1 MESRRRKKQIS
12 AACHYAYTRLALNY
26 YMYYEVILEGDLLS
40 SRLERLSKG
49 YHGLLKDFLEG
60 SLNLE
65 ELSSLRDDT
74 ASAMEANTAY
84 TDVFQAYEYV
94 LNRLEGRFEPQL
106 MGDRNVQSD
115 EEEWTAEIM
124 AYIMDTDEPMVVN
137 ERVQS
142 VVSQLPIRLTRNK
155 FFAMV
160 EEGLSVYKGGPV
172 SSLEDMLYILRSE
185 AMLVRPEDMET
196 GYEDLHSIL
205 REFEN
210 TDFKA
215 VTAEEYRHLTAE
227 MERAGQILMD
237 TTGELMLF
245 MDLINDLYVL
255 MLSRK
260 WAMMEVSEESLLKEL
275 LSEVQSLF
283 EEGAVNAIPQEL
295 TDKLSMLEGKQETYF
310 EQWMRLETEVKSA
323 ADSGDEDGEIL
334 GKIELLMSDSSFM
347 SLERPGDR
355 ADQKVDE
362 ELMAGKLERFFGELS
377 AAWEGKPKVLV
388 RASMSKILSRLP
400 VFFNSLEEVRLYVEG
415 SLRSCSDSKEK
426 EISMRLIR
434 MMIEQDKFDLDDY

>member
-40 SRLERLSKG
+40 SRLERLSKR

-60 SLNLE
+60 SLELE
-65 ELSSLRDDT
+65 ELNGLRDDT

-106 MGDRNVQSD
+106 MGNRNVRPD

-142 VVSQLPIRLTRNK
+142 VVGQLPIRLTRNK

-160 EEGLSVYKGGPV
+160 EEGMSVYKGGPV
-172 SSLEDMLYILRSE
+172 SGLDDMLYILRSE

-196 GYEDLHSIL
+196 GYEDLYSIL
-205 REFEN
+205 REFEK

-215 VTAEEYRHLTAE
+215 ITAEEYRHLTAE
-227 MERAGQILMD
+227 MERAGQILLD

-255 MLSRK
+255 MLSRR
-260 WAMMEVSEESLLKEL
+260 WAMMEVSEESLLQEL
-275 LSEVQSLF
+275 LSKVRSLF
-283 EEGAVNAIPQEL
+283 EEGAVTALPQEL

-310 EQWMRLETEVKSA
+310 EQWMRLAAEVKSA
-323 ADSGDEDGEIL
+323 ADSADEDGEIL
-334 GKIELLMSDSSFM
+334 RKIELLMSDSSFM
-347 SLERPGDR
+347 SLERPEAK

-388 RASMSKILSRLP
+388 RAVMSKILSRLP
-400 VFFNSLEEVRLYVEG
+400 VFFDSLEEVRLYVEG
-415 SLRSCSDSKEK
+415 SLRSCSDVKEK
-426 EISMRLIR
+426 EISMGLIR
-434 MMIEQDKFDLDDY
+434 MLMEQDKFDQEDY

>member
-40 SRLERLSKG
+40 SRLERLSKR

-60 SLNLE
+60 SLKPE
-65 ELSSLRDDT
+65 ELNGLRDET

-84 TDVFQAYEYV
+84 TDAFQAYEYV

-106 MGDRNVQSD
+106 MGNRSVQPD

-124 AYIMDTDEPMVVN
+124 AYITDTDEAMVVN
-137 ERVQS
+137 ERIQS
-142 VVSQLPIRLTRNK
+142 VVGQLPIRLTRNK

-172 SSLEDMLYILRSE
+172 SGLDDMLYILRSE
-185 AMLVRPEDMET
+185 AMLARPEDMET

-205 REFEN
+205 REFERA
-210 TDFKA
+210 DFKA

-227 MERAGQILMD
+227 MERAGQILLD

-255 MLSRK
+255 MLSRR
-260 WAMMEVSEESLLKEL
+260 WAMMEVSEESLLQEL
-275 LSEVQSLF
+275 LSKVRSLF
-283 EEGAVNAIPQEL
+283 EEGAVTAIPQEL

-310 EQWMRLETEVKSA
+310 EQWMRLAAEVKSA
-323 ADSGDEDGEIL
+323 SDSADEDGEIL
-334 GKIELLMSDSSFM
+334 RKIQLLM
-347 SLERPGDR
+347 
-355 ADQKVDE
+355 
-362 ELMAGKLERFFGELS
+362 
-377 AAWEGKPKVLV
+377 
-388 RASMSKILSRLP
+388 
-400 VFFNSLEEVRLYVEG
+400 
-415 SLRSCSDSKEK
+415 
-426 EISMRLIR
+426 
-434 MMIEQDKFDLDDY
+434 